1 MGEQANE
8 RMGEE
13 ANGRD
18 CEWARRRMGDSQ
30 SRNLAYSPV
39 RLRSINH
46 DDAQLLVDLFYHLRL
61 M

>member
-18 CEWARRRMGDSQ
+18 CEWARRRMGETANGRGGEWAI
-30 SRNLAYSPV
+30 RNLATSPI
-39 RLRSINH
+39 RLF
-46 DDAQLLVDLFYHLRL
+46 ACGQ
-61 M
+61 